1 MKQFL
6 HVVGLV
12 FLPAIFLFD
21 LVIFFGGGTQVTC
34 LQCDLSQY
42 IRTSSM
48 SFHVLS
54 SAWVVMKDVVYKKLL

>member
-1 MKQFL
+1 MKRYL
-6 HVVGLV
+6 SLVGLV

-34 LQCDLSQY
+34 LQCDVSQY

-54 SAWVVMKDVVYKKLL
+54 SSWIVVRDLVYKRG